1 MLKLQCPGFVWM
13 IPSGKVS
20 VLYTNLVWW
29 CISMSLGP
37 NLTDCELW
45 MPAMHEIQSVC
56 VCAYTCVC
64 VYACV
69 CTGGGL

>member
-1 MLKLQCPGFVWM
+1 
-13 IPSGKVS
+13 
-20 VLYTNLVWW
+20 
-29 CISMSLGP
+29 MSLGP

-56 VCAYTCVC
+56 VCVCAYTCVC